1 MTSPTPPAPAGPAAA
16 ETVAAW
22 LQGGGSAEDVAA
34 VVAAVNAVVRR
45 WCTPSTTLEDGTPVT
60 AWDADVVLGAT
71 MLAGRLW
78 RRRNSPAGVESFAGD
93 AAVYVQRNDP
103 DVALLLQMGTYAKPA
118 VG

>member
-1 MTSPTPPAPAGPAAA
+1 MTAPASPASQLATPA
-16 ETVAAW
+16 GVVAW
-22 LQGGGSAEDVAA
+22 LQGAATEDEVAM
-34 VVAAVNAVVRR
+34 VVAAVNDLVD
-45 WCTPSTTLEDGTPVT
+45 WLEPPAEGGSWRPRY
-60 AWDADVVLGAT
+60 VLGAT

-103 DVALLLQMGTYAKPA
+103 DVAMLLELGAYTRPG